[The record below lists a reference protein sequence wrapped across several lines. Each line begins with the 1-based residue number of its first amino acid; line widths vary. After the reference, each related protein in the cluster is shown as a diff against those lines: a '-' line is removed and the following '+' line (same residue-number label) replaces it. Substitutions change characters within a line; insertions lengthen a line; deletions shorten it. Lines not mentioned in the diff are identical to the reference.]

1 MKERQKQAKAIK
13 ESRKMTVRV
22 PSLLLMNC
30 KQIVCDV
37 FFQCKSTVKEVKK
50 KKKKKKNVCLHNT
63 MQTARSAR

>member
-22 PSLLLMNC
+22 PSLLLVNC
-30 KQIVCDV
+30 KQIVYDV

-50 KKKKKKNVCLHNT
+50 KKNLCLHDT